1 MSSIPLKMNILQII
15 NLHPGSTIQD
25 IYIRS
30 KVDYKKEKQVNMK
43 NLEYLIGTLK
53 AVGLVEVQDV
63 LPGEDG
69 GITETYKLS
78 ASGKDAL
85 KYIPK

>member
-1 MSSIPLKMNILQII
+1 
-15 NLHPGSTIQD
+15 
-25 IYIRS
+25 
-30 KVDYKKEKQVNMK
+30 MK

-53 AVGLVEVQDV
+53 AVGFVEVQDV

-78 ASGKDAL
+78 ASGKGCF
-85 KYIPK
+85 KVYS